1 MAKFVYRLQA
11 LLDQR
16 IAEKDRAQQAVAE
29 AVRTLEE
36 ANKTLEELR
45 NKERAL
51 IDNKAERRK
60 DMFRAPGDEGL
71 SSVEL
76 RERVAYLKRLDKEI
90 EDAGA
95 EVFGQRIVIDEC
107 TEAVETA
114 RRALADAVREAEAL
128 EKHKAQLAERFAA
141 EQARKE
147 ELELDEAGTMAY
159 LKRLKDHAD

>member
-1 MAKFVYRLQA
+1 MAKFVYRLET
-11 LLDQR
+11 LLGQR
-16 IAEKDRAQQAVAE
+16 LAEKDRAQKAVADVE
-29 AVRTLEE
+29 RELEQS
-36 ANKTLEELR
+36 KQVLEELR
-45 NKERAL
+45 NKEQSL

-60 DMFRAPGDEGL
+60 AMFSAPSEGGL
-71 SSVEL
+71 SSEEL
-76 RERVAYLKRLDKEI
+76 RQRAARLKRLDQEI

-107 TEAVETA
+107 SEAVETA
-114 RRALADAVREAEAL
+114 RLLLADAIREAEAL